1 MATVKAAPVSV
12 LIVNN
17 DAAVR
22 DMLMKLFSEEGY
34 HVVLAGTGAEAIKI
48 VTNSS
53 VDYAIL
59 DQLLPDF
66 SGVELKRRLFKISP
80 KTHVVVMSSF
90 TMIRSS
96 DDVLRFGFSDF
107 IIDKEELLE
116 LLHKGVAPTPSV
128 VVPAPVDEE
137 KKAERLKKC
146 LIDTIDVLVGLQE
159 INDPFFGG
167 NSHITMEYARAVA
180 EEMKLPPEAVDEIVV
195 SALLR
200 DIGRVGIKNEILQG
214 RRKISDSEYKTLQG
228 HCENG
233 AKIIEQI
240 DFPWKIRP
248 IIIHHHERYDGKGY
262 PSGLKG
268 REIPIGSRILSVVDA
283 FAAMT
288 AHRPYRTCNLTK
300 EEAIHELHKNV
311 GTQFDP
317 EVVEVFSSVINRKYF
332 YRGMGP
338 KPKIMMVGNEIDYLT
353 LIKLRLVN
361 DGFDVLAYDNAKDVL
376 ENIEKTA
383 PDLIISD
390 TIMPEVNGIEMFRKI
405 RELAAPFGETPV
417 VFVSGKDDPESKIE
431 ALHLGAEDFLVKP
444 VDFSVLA
451 ARIRNIIR
459 RDTKWRKGGDA
470 GAAIAATG
478 VVGDLKNLGIPE
490 IVQTLHLGLK
500 TACVSIKG
508 PIGEGRIFFENGRI
522 RHAER
527 GSLSGE
533 SAFYEMLRWQEGPF
547 TIAHGQSTKLR
558 TIEMDEMQLMME
570 GLRRIDEEKKEE
582 VPSA

>member
-1 MATVKAAPVSV
+1 MAATQAVPRSA

-22 DMLMKLFSEEGY
+22 DMLLKLFTDEGY
-34 HVVLAGTGAEAIKI
+34 HVVLAGAGAEALKI
-48 VTNSS
+48 ATSS
-53 VDYAIL
+53 AIDCAL
-59 DQLLPDF
+59 VDQLLPDF
-66 SGVELKRRLFKISP
+66 SGVELKKRLLKASP
-80 KTHVVVMSSF
+80 KTHVVVLSSF
-90 TMIRSS
+90 TTIRSS

-107 IIDKEELLE
+107 ILDQREVLE
-116 LLHKGVAPTPSV
+116 LLQGGTSMP
-128 VVPAPVDEE
+128 VPAAPAPAPDEQF
-137 KKAERLKKC
+137 ARLKKC
-146 LIDTIDVLVGLQE
+146 LIDTIDVMVGLQE

-167 NSHITMEYARAVA
+167 NSHITMEYARSIA
-180 EEMKLPPEAVDEIVV
+180 EEMKLSAETIDEIVV
-195 SALLR
+195 GALLH
-200 DIGRVGIKNEILQG
+200 DIGRVGIKSDILQG
-214 RRKISDSEYKTLQG
+214 KREITESEYKTLRG

-233 AKIIEQI
+233 AKIIESV
-240 DFPWKIRP
+240 DFPWKIKP

-268 REIPIGSRILSVVDA
+268 REIPIGARILSVVDA

-288 AHRPYRTCNLTK
+288 AHRPYRSRSLTK
-300 EEAIHELHKNV
+300 EEAVHELHKNV

-317 EVVEVFSSVINRKYF
+317 EVVEVFSAVVNRKYF

-338 KPKIMMVGNEIDYLT
+338 KPKILMVDDEIDYLT

-361 DGFDVLAYDNAKDVL
+361 EGFDVVTFDNAQDVL
-376 ENIEKTA
+376 ENVEKLA
-383 PDLIISD
+383 PDLIVSD
-390 TIMPEVNGIEMFRKI
+390 IMMPGMDGIEMFRKI
-405 RELAAPFGETPV
+405 RELGPPYGETPLI
-417 VFVSGKDDPESKIE
+417 FISGKDDPQSKID
-431 ALHLGAEDFLVKP
+431 ALHLGAEDFLTKP
-444 VDFSVLA
+444 ADLTVLA

-459 RDTKWRKGGDA
+459 RDAKWRKGG
-470 GAAIAATG
+470 AASSQVTG

-527 GSLSGE
+527 GPVSGE
-533 SAFYEMLRWQEGPF
+533 DAFYEMLRWQEGPF

-570 GLRRIDEEKKEE
+570 GLRRLDEEKKEE
-582 VPSA
+582 PAG